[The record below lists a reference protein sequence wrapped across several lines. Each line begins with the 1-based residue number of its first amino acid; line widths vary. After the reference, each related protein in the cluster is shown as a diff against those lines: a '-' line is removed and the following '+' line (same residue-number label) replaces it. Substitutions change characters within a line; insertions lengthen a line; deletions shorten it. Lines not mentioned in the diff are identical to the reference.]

1 MVQIDK
7 RRSPDG
13 TLHVTIAGKI
23 DERFDPAPVV
33 ADARG
38 KVVMHLAGV
47 RSISSLGV
55 RAFEMFVHALP
66 SDVVLVHVS
75 PAIASQLT
83 MIPNLCGTRTT
94 VESAKLPFTCPGCG
108 AEQTHSIP
116 WTRNANVDHAPR
128 CACGSVMELD
138 GLAEQY
144 LPM

>member
-7 RRSPDG
+7 RKSPDG
-13 TLHVTIAGKI
+13 TLHVTIVGKI
-23 DERFDPAPVV
+23 DERFDAAGVV
-33 ADARG
+33 HEAHG
-38 KVVMHLAGV
+38 KVVMHLGGV

-55 RAFEMFVHALP
+55 RAFEMFVQSLP
-66 SDVVLVHVS
+66 ADVVLVHVS

-94 VESAKLPFTCPGCG
+94 VESAKLPFTCPACG
-108 AEQTHSIP
+108 AEKSHSVP
-116 WTRNANVDHAPR
+116 FHAGANVEHAPK
-128 CACGSVMELD
+128 CSCGMQMELD